1 MNLLFS
7 PPFRKRSWLHS
18 DSGKWSKIRDDNRAK
33 AACQLKEEVGLMSA
47 YVTKMFPS
55 LYSPRISMHLINMKT
70 TASSPPLLV
79 PYKAHPNLRIPLCS
93 QTGVLCAFRSSSGLP
108 LTASWTLLCW
118 IPLVPSTLAL
128 PIPNHTTLIFLD
140 CYLQTSPSPDE
151 LLTLTSSPLKSFI
164 PMTEERPMLKW
175 EKDFSL

>member
-33 AACQLKEEVGLMSA
+33 GTCQLKEDVGLVSA

-55 LYSPRISMHLINMKT
+55 LYSPRIWMNLINIKT
-70 TASSPPLLV
+70 AASSPHLLV
-79 PYKAHPNLRIPLCS
+79 PYKAHCNLSIPLCS
-93 QTGVLCAFRSSSGLP
+93 QTGVLCAFRSSSGFP
-108 LTASWTLLCW
+108 LTASWTRLFW

-128 PIPNHTTLIFLD
+128 PTPNHTTLIFLD
-140 CYLQTSPSPDE
+140 CYLQTSPSHDG
-151 LLTLTSSPLKSFI
+151 LLTLTSSPLRSFI
-164 PMTEERPMLKW
+164 PMTEEQPMLKW
-175 EKDFSL
+175 EKDFSR